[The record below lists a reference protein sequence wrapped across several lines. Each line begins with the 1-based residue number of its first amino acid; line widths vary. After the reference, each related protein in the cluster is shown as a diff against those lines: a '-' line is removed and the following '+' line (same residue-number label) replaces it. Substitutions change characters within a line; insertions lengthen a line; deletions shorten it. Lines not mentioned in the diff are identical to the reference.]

1 MIAGG
6 KALVF
11 LLVIIGVLFVVA
23 DQLIKLWAVSF
34 LEPIGSIT
42 VIENFFSLTYVEN
55 TGAAWGI
62 FSGAKWY
69 LILMPIII
77 IVAVLA
83 FLFIKKIKD
92 PLLLW
97 SCMLIISGG
106 IGNLI
111 DRIFR
116 GFVVDYIHA
125 TFIDFPVF
133 NLADCC
139 ITIGAGLLIL
149 YVILSEIKEQKA
161 KKLGGDQDAVE

>member
-1 MIAGG
+1 MITGG

-11 LLVIIGVLFVVA
+11 LLVIIGILLVVA
-23 DQLIKLWAVSF
+23 DQLVKLWAVSA
-34 LEPIGSIT
+34 LEPVGSIT
-42 VIENFFSLTYVEN
+42 VIENVFSLTYVEN
-55 TGAAWGI
+55 TGAAWGMMA
-62 FSGAKWY
+62 GAKWY

-77 IVAVLA
+77 IIAVLA
-83 FLFIKKIKD
+83 FLIIKKLKD
-92 PLLLW
+92 PILLW
-97 SCMLIISGG
+97 ACMLVISGG

-116 GFVVDYIHA
+116 GFVVDYLHA

-149 YVILSEIKEQKA
+149 YVILSEIKERKA
-161 KKLGGDQDAVE
+161 KKLGGDEDAVE

>member
-1 MIAGG
+1 M
-6 KALVF
+6 VF
-11 LLVIIGVLFVVA
+11 LLVIVGILLVVA
-23 DQLIKLWAVSF
+23 DQLVKLWAVSS

-42 VIENFFSLTYVEN
+42 VIENVFSLTYVEN
-55 TGAAWGI
+55 RGAAWGMMA
-62 FSGAKWY
+62 GAKWY

-77 IVAVLA
+77 IVGVLA
-83 FLFIKKIKD
+83 FLIIKKLKD
-92 PLLLW
+92 PILLW
-97 SCMLIISGG
+97 ACMLIISGG

-116 GFVVDYIHA
+116 GFVVDYLHA

-149 YVILSEIKEQKA
+149 YVILSEIKERKE
-161 KKLGGDQDAVE
+161 KKLGGDEDAVE

>member
-1 MIAGG
+1 M
-6 KALVF
+6 VF
-11 LLVIIGVLFVVA
+11 LLVIVGVLLVVA
-23 DQLIKLWAVSF
+23 DQLIKLWAVSS
-34 LEPIGSIT
+34 LEPVGSIT
-42 VIENFFSLTYVEN
+42 VIKNVFSLTYVEN
-55 TGAAWGI
+55 TGAAWGMMA
-62 FSGAKWY
+62 GAKWY

-83 FLFIKKIKD
+83 FLFIKKLKN

-97 SCMLIISGG
+97 ACALIISGG
-106 IGNLI
+106 VGNLI
-111 DRIFR
+111 DRVFR

-149 YVILSEIKEQKA
+149 YVILSEIKERKE
-161 KKLGGDQDAVE
+161 KKELGGDEDAAE

>member
-1 MIAGG
+1 M
-6 KALVF
+6 VF
-11 LLVIIGVLFVVA
+11 LLVIIGILLVVA
-23 DQLIKLWAVSF
+23 DQLVKLWAVSA
-34 LEPIGSIT
+34 LEPVGSIT
-42 VIENFFSLTYVEN
+42 VIENVFSLTYVEN
-55 TGAAWGI
+55 TGAAWGMMA
-62 FSGAKWY
+62 GAKWY

-77 IVAVLA
+77 IIAVLA
-83 FLFIKKIKD
+83 FLFIKKLKD
-92 PLLLW
+92 PILLW
-97 SCMLIISGG
+97 ACMLVISGG

-116 GFVVDYIHA
+116 GFVVDYLHA

-161 KKLGGDQDAVE
+161 KKLGGDEDAVE

>member
-1 MIAGG
+1 M
-6 KALVF
+6 VF
-11 LLVIIGVLFVVA
+11 LLVIIGILLIVA
-23 DQLIKLWAVSF
+23 DQLVKLWAVSA
-34 LEPIGSIT
+34 LEPVGSIT
-42 VIENFFSLTYVEN
+42 VIENVFSLTYVEN
-55 TGAAWGI
+55 TGAAWGMMA
-62 FSGAKWY
+62 GAKWY

-77 IVAVLA
+77 IIAVLT
-83 FLFIKKIKD
+83 FLIIKKLKD
-92 PLLLW
+92 PILLW
-97 SCMLIISGG
+97 ACMLVISGG

-116 GFVVDYIHA
+116 GFVVDYLHA

-161 KKLGGDQDAVE
+161 KKLGGDEDAVE